1 MQNYKQQFIDFLIAN
16 QALQFGDFTLKSG
29 RPSPYFINTGVFATG
44 RAIARLGYF
53 YAALIK
59 EEFGDDFDVIFGP
72 AYKGISL
79 AVAAVIALH
88 HDFGLDKF
96 YTFNRKEI
104 KDHADKKI
112 TVGHQLADGDRLIMI
127 DDVTTDG
134 ATKFETVELINKL
147 AKVEYKGLVVAVN
160 RQEKTAEGLDA
171 FKNIEDKLGFPVKAI
186 VSINE
191 ILEYLTDK
199 KMDGSPRGAEGEA
212 GRVYLTKNKAA
223 ESKEYLKQYGI

>member
-1 MQNYKQQFIDFLIAN
+1 MQDYKKQFIDFLITN

-29 RPSPYFINTGVFATG
+29 RQSPYFINTGVFDTG
-44 RAIARLGYF
+44 QAIAKLGYF

-59 EEFGDDFDVIFGP
+59 EEFGNDFDVIFGP

-88 HDFGLDKF
+88 QDFNLNKF

-104 KDHADKKI
+104 KDHGDKKI
-112 TVGHQLADGDRLIMI
+112 TVGHKLTDGDKLIMI

-134 ATKFETVELINKL
+134 TTKFETVELINKL

-160 RQEKTAEGLDA
+160 RQEKTAKGIDA
-171 FKNIEDKLGFPVKAI
+171 FKNIEDRLGFPVKAV
-186 VSINE
+186 VSICE
-191 ILEYLTDK
+191 ILEYLTNK
-199 KMDGSPRGAEGEA
+199 EINNQI
-212 GRVYLTKNKAA
+212 YLTQKKAGEIKNYL
-223 ESKEYLKQYGI
+223 KEYGI